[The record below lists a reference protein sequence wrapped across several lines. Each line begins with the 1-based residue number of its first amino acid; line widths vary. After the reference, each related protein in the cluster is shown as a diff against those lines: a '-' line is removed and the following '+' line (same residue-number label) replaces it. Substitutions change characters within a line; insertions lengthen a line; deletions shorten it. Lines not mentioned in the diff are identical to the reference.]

1 MTQVECAAPPRETFQ
16 ALLLGLSRDSIFPPA
31 ARCYICRRS
40 LPAVSGTRAPIERSL
55 PVEPSLFEQEKA
67 VPAPVRTCRVS
78 RPDRRNRVRF
88 PVDSVTVQR
97 PARSLCRAEVL
108 RGKIEARDHAIP
120 FRFGTS

>member
-16 ALLLGLSRDSIFPPA
+16 ALILGLGLGSIFTPA

-67 VPAPVRTCRVS
+67 VPALARICRASRLDQRTQ
-78 RPDRRNRVRF
+78 VRF
-88 PVDSVTVQR
+88 QVGSVTVQR
-97 PARSLCRAEVL
+97 HVR
-108 RGKIEARDHAIP
+108 
-120 FRFGTS
+120 